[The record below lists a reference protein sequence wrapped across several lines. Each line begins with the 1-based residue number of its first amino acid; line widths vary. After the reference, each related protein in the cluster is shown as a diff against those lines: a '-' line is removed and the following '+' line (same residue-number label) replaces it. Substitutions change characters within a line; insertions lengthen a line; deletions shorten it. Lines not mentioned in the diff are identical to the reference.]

1 VALQQ
6 TTRELWAQQGPFEQ
20 YTIHGIPQQNI
31 PEIYIKGAVWNAQ
44 ADPPRYVAQSSAPE
58 ESGTGTWF
66 PIEFNEE
73 HVCWVEVRLQEPAGS
88 EPYWQAFR
96 IAGEDLGL
104 DITQG
109 DVETHLQSNALNTY
123 RESVASSHSSRA
135 STPSVPSV
143 IRPRPSPYQPG
154 SRDQEIAHSLAESL
168 NINEPMSNT
177 LTMEVPAGTI
187 NPTTGHVDADDAAL
201 FRAIGPDH
209 PDPPSV
215 GSTDRTTHIPFG
227 WIRPQGGGTLEPR
240 HYIYRGPPAGPFA
253 PPGGGPPG
261 GGFPG
266 GGPPGGGFPGR
277 GPPGGGFPG
286 GGPPGGGPPMPIP
299 PAPVVGRM
307 RSDKL
312 VGNTPLIF
320 TGDRSRAKEFITQ
333 WQLYEGV
340 NITNEL
346 MRTAYQ
352 RAMLFLTYIQGPV
365 VNEWV
370 KGVNAW
376 LRGQIVNQ
384 RWAPNDER
392 LWNEVF
398 DSFNRQFAN
407 VMEQEDAQAALAK
420 GLQLDKGDLDK
431 LITEFEQLVRHAGY
445 DINQDLV
452 LRIFTSALPNT
463 MYEYILRTL
472 PQPATYEQWRT
483 AAIDQQRVYVHMRNR
498 ADRFRSKPKP
508 MSTNTWK
515 PFNSQ
520 WRNPQRDPN
529 AMDTSPGRMR
539 AWVAEAEDFLPG
551 GNRYKQR
558 VGGSREGGY
567 PRGPVQKDGQ
577 RKVLTCFFCGKPGHF
592 ARDCRQKRYG
602 NQGIPRN
609 NQGPSGPP
617 RNNQGPVRARQTQNE
632 SNIRVVDDR
641 SVADDRTPQQRASDW
656 LTGVA
661 DENDDVKDIVM
672 QELWGKEDF
681 QNA

>member
-20 YTIHGIPQQNI
+20 YTIHGVPQQNI
-31 PEIYIKGAVWNAQ
+31 PGIYIKGAVWNAQ

-66 PIEFNEE
+66 PVDFNEE

-88 EPYWQAFR
+88 EAYWQAFR
-96 IAGEDLGL
+96 IAGQDLGL

-109 DVETHLQSNALNTY
+109 DVELHLQSTTLHSY

-135 STPSVPSV
+135 STPSVPS
-143 IRPRPSPYQPG
+143 IILPRPSPHQPG
-154 SRDQEIAHSLAESL
+154 SRDQEIAHTLAESL
-168 NINEPMSNT
+168 TIHEPMSNT

-187 NPTTGHVDADDAAL
+187 NPVTGHVDADDAAL
-201 FRAIGPDH
+201 FRAIGPDQ

-215 GSTDRTTHIPFG
+215 SGTDHTTHVPFG
-227 WIRPQGGGTLEPR
+227 WIRPQGGRMPEPR
-240 HYIYRGPPAGPFA
+240 RYIYGG
-253 PPGGGPPG
+253 GGGPPG
-261 GGFPG
+261 GN
-266 GGPPGGGFPGR
+266 PPRR
-277 GPPGGGFPG
+277 GPPGGPFGPPG
-286 GGPPGGGPPMPIP
+286 GGPPGGGPPAPIP
-299 PAPVVGRM
+299 PAPAVMGG

-320 TGDRSRAKEFITQ
+320 KGERSRAEEFITQ

-340 NITNEL
+340 NITNDL
-346 MRTAYQ
+346 MRNAYQ
-352 RAMLFLTYIQGPV
+352 RAMLFLTYIQGPI

-376 LRGQIVNQ
+376 LRGQIIHQ
-384 RWAPNDER
+384 GWAPTDER
-392 LWNEVF
+392 LWAEVF

-420 GLQLDKGDLDK
+420 GLQLEKGDLDK

-463 MYEYILRTL
+463 MYEYILRNL
-472 PQPATYEQWRT
+472 PQPATYEQWRS
-483 AAIDQQRVYVHMRNR
+483 AAIDQQKVYVHMRNR
-498 ADRFRSKPKP
+498 ADRFKTKKLPP
-508 MSTNTWK
+508 ITTWR
-515 PFNSQ
+515 PFGNQ
-520 WRNPQRDPN
+520 WRNPPKDPN
-529 AMDTSPGRMR
+529 AMDTSPGRTR
-539 AWVAEAEDFLPG
+539 ARVAEAEDFLPG
-551 GNRYKQR
+551 GNRYEQR

-567 PRGPVQKDGQ
+567 PRGPVQRDGQ

-592 ARDCRQKRYG
+592 ARDCRQKR
-602 NQGIPRN
+602 N

-617 RNNQGPVRARQTQNE
+617 RNTQVPTRARQVRQEE
-632 SNIRVVDDR
+632 SNVRVVDDR
-641 SVADDRTPQQRASDW
+641 SVADDQTPQQRATDW
-656 LTGVA
+656 LTSVA
-661 DENDDVKDIVM
+661 DEHDDVKDIVM